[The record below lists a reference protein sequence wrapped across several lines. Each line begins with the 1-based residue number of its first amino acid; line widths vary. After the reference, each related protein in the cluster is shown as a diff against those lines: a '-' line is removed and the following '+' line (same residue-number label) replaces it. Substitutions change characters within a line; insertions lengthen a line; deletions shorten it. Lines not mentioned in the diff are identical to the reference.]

1 MESFGTS
8 FHQPVVDRSLTTS
21 LVERWRPETHTFHFW
36 TGEATI
42 TLQDVEILYGLLVKV
57 TVGCLAS
64 VSSDT
69 FASLVS
75 LSVVSELFSF
85 DTFAVSLSGAL
96 TEARHI
102 HLMVNKAI
110 SLGDSPSTQ
119 EFYIIRAMVRDEG
132 SDYEEK
138 VVLRVGGYALLR
150 EAECLLKWVK
160 RIKPQKMSKQHRNM
174 NQQIL
179 EIAPYMTPQI
189 SRDPSLSSLDNVFGS
204 YRPQH
209 FKNAPNF
216 THRL

>member
-1 MESFGTS
+1 
-8 FHQPVVDRSLTTS
+8 
-21 LVERWRPETHTFHFW
+21 
-36 TGEATI
+36 
-42 TLQDVEILYGLLVKV
+42 
-57 TVGCLAS
+57 
-64 VSSDT
+64 
-69 FASLVS
+69 
-75 LSVVSELFSF
+75 
-85 DTFAVSLSGAL
+85 
-96 TEARHI
+96 
-102 HLMVNKAI
+102 MVNKAI
-110 SLGDSPSTQ
+110 SLGDSPSTE

-132 SDYEEK
+132 SDCLTYVQVNYRRDEVQSDHLHPPFVDEEK